1 MSALTVPRATAALA
15 AGTRV
20 APGLLER
27 LVVARARQAEALIH
41 HYLAGQSDPRLAA
54 LGFTAAE
61 IAALR
66 QGRLQLPIHKATPT
80 SA

>member
-1 MSALTVPRATAALA
+1 LSAWWWR
-15 AGTRV
+15 
-20 APGLLER
+20 APGRRRPTFHHDL
-27 LVVARARQAEALIH
+27 ARQ
-41 HYLAGQSDPRLAA
+41 SDARLAA